1 MSTKYDNSNVA
12 DWGFATQQIHA
23 GQGVD
28 PTGSRNLP
36 IHMTTSYVFDSAEH
50 AKERFALEDMG
61 PIYSRLTNPTV
72 EVLENRINTLEGGVH
87 AVAFA
92 SGMAAIT
99 GAFMNL
105 AGAGD
110 HIVASPRLYGGTE
123 TLLLVTLPRL
133 GIETTF
139 VEDPDDPKSWQD
151 AVQDNT
157 VAFFAETFANPQ
169 ADVLDVPTISEV
181 AHENK
186 VPLIVDN
193 TIATAALLKPL
204 DLGADIVVSSLTK
217 FYTGNGSAIG
227 GILVD
232 GGKFDWTVE
241 RNGKPVFPGFVT
253 PDPAYHGLK
262 YADLGEPAF
271 GLKARAG
278 LLRDTGASLSP
289 FNAWLA
295 VQGLDTL
302 NLRVKQHNEN
312 AKQVAEFLD
321 KHPKVASV
329 AYAGLE
335 SSPWYKVKEKL
346 GLEYTG
352 SVLAFDL
359 ATGDADPREVAWKF
373 IDSLK
378 LHSDLANIGDVRSLV
393 VHPASTTHSQS
404 TEENLR
410 NAGITQ
416 ATVRLSVGI
425 EDVKDIIAD
434 LEQAFD
440 QI

>member
-1 MSTKYDNSNVA
+1 MTKYDNSNA
-12 DWGFATQQIHA
+12 AEWGFATQQIHA
-23 GQGVD
+23 GQTVD

-50 AKERFALEDMG
+50 AKQRFALEDPG

-87 AVAFA
+87 AVAFG
-92 SGMAAIT
+92 SGMAAT
-99 GAFMNL
+99 TAAFLNV
-105 AGAGD
+105 ANSGD

-133 GIETTF
+133 GITTTF
-139 VEDPDDPKSWQD
+139 VENPDDPQSWQD

-157 VAFFAETFANPQ
+157 VAFFGETFANPQ
-169 ADVLDVPTISEV
+169 ADVLDIPEISKV

-186 VPLIVDN
+186 IPLIIDN
-193 TIATAALLKPL
+193 TLATAALVKPL
-204 DLGADIVVSSLTK
+204 ELGADVSVSSLTK
-217 FYTGNGSAIG
+217 FYTGNGSSIG

-232 GGKFDWTVE
+232 GGKFDWTQE

-271 GLKARAG
+271 GLRARAG

-295 VQGLDTL
+295 IQGLDTL

-335 SSPWYKVKEKL
+335 SSPWNKVKEKL

-359 ATGDADPREVAWKF
+359 ATGDADPREAAWKF

-378 LHSDLANIGDVRSLV
+378 LHSDLANVGDVRSLV
-393 VHPASTTHSQS
+393 VHPATTTHSQS

-410 NAGITQ
+410 NAGISQ

-425 EDVKDIIAD
+425 EDVRDIIAD
-434 LEQAFD
+434 LEQGFEEV
-440 QI
+440 

>member
-1 MSTKYDNSNVA
+1 MTKYDNSNA
-12 DWGFATQQIHA
+12 AEWGFATQQIHA
-23 GQGVD
+23 GQTVD

-50 AKERFALEDMG
+50 AKQRFALEDPG

-87 AVAFA
+87 AVAFG
-92 SGMAAIT
+92 SGMAAT
-99 GAFMNL
+99 TAAFLNV
-105 AGAGD
+105 ANSGD

-133 GIETTF
+133 GITTTF
-139 VEDPDDPKSWQD
+139 VENPDDPQSWQD

-157 VAFFAETFANPQ
+157 VAFFGETFANPQ
-169 ADVLDVPTISEV
+169 ADVLDIPEISKV

-186 VPLIVDN
+186 VPLIIDN
-193 TIATAALLKPL
+193 TLATAALVKPL
-204 DLGADIVVSSLTK
+204 ELGADVSVSSLTK

-232 GGKFDWTVE
+232 GGKFDWTQE

-278 LLRDTGASLSP
+278 LLRDTGATLSA

-335 SSPWYKVKEKL
+335 SSPWYQVKEKL
-346 GLEYTG
+346 SLEYTG

-359 ATGDADPREVAWKF
+359 ATGDADPREAAWKF

-378 LHSDLANIGDVRSLV
+378 LHSDLANVGDVRSLV
-393 VHPASTTHSQS
+393 VHPATTTHSQS

-410 NAGITQ
+410 NAGISQ

-425 EDVKDIIAD
+425 EDVRDIIAD
-434 LEQAFD
+434 LEQGFE

>member
-1 MSTKYDNSNVA
+1 MTKYDNSNA
-12 DWGFATQQIHA
+12 AEWGFATQQIHA
-23 GQGVD
+23 GQTVD

-50 AKERFALEDMG
+50 AKQRFALEDPG

-87 AVAFA
+87 AVAFG
-92 SGMAAIT
+92 SGMAAT
-99 GAFMNL
+99 TAAFLNV
-105 AGAGD
+105 ANSGD

-133 GIETTF
+133 GITTTF
-139 VEDPDDPKSWQD
+139 VENPDDPQSWQD

-157 VAFFAETFANPQ
+157 VAFFGETFANPQ
-169 ADVLDVPTISEV
+169 ADVLDIPEISKV

-186 VPLIVDN
+186 IPLIIDN
-193 TIATAALLKPL
+193 TLATAALVKPL
-204 DLGADIVVSSLTK
+204 ELGADVSVSSLTK
-217 FYTGNGSAIG
+217 FYTGNGSSIG

-232 GGKFDWTVE
+232 GGKFDWTQE

-271 GLKARAG
+271 GLRARAG

-295 VQGLDTL
+295 IQGLDTL

-335 SSPWYKVKEKL
+335 SSPWNKVKEKL

-359 ATGDADPREVAWKF
+359 ATGDADPREAAWKF

-378 LHSDLANIGDVRSLV
+378 LHSDLANVGDVRSLV
-393 VHPASTTHSQS
+393 VHPATTTHSQS

-410 NAGITQ
+410 NAGISQ

-425 EDVKDIIAD
+425 EDVRDIIAD
-434 LEQAFD
+434 LEQGFE

>member
-1 MSTKYDNSNVA
+1 MTKYDNSNA
-12 DWGFATQQIHA
+12 AEWGFATQQIHA
-23 GQGVD
+23 GQTVD

-50 AKERFALEDMG
+50 AKQRFALEDPG

-87 AVAFA
+87 AVAFG
-92 SGMAAIT
+92 SGMAAT
-99 GAFMNL
+99 TAAFLNV
-105 AGAGD
+105 ANSGD

-133 GIETTF
+133 GITTTF
-139 VEDPDDPKSWQD
+139 VENPDDPQSWQD

-157 VAFFAETFANPQ
+157 VAFFGETFANPQ
-169 ADVLDVPTISEV
+169 ADVLNIPEISKV

-186 VPLIVDN
+186 IPLIIDN
-193 TIATAALLKPL
+193 TLATAALVKPL
-204 DLGADIVVSSLTK
+204 ELGADVSVSSLTK
-217 FYTGNGSAIG
+217 FYTGNGSSIG

-232 GGKFDWTVE
+232 GGKFDWTQE

-271 GLKARAG
+271 GLRARAG
-278 LLRDTGASLSP
+278 LLRDTGATLSP

-295 VQGLDTL
+295 IQGLDTL

-335 SSPWYKVKEKL
+335 SSPWNKVKEKL

-359 ATGDADPREVAWKF
+359 ATGDADPREAAWKF

-378 LHSDLANIGDVRSLV
+378 LHSDLANVGDVRSLV
-393 VHPASTTHSQS
+393 VHPATTTHSQS

-410 NAGITQ
+410 NAGISQ

-425 EDVKDIIAD
+425 EDVRDIIAD
-434 LEQAFD
+434 LEQGFE